1 MLQGGPLAFPA
12 ADADNSPHVVSA
24 PTRSVLSLKS
34 NGNKDDADAP
44 LSPSFPLSTLSQSRF
59 ASGPRV
65 FSGFG
70 HDSPQGAPA
79 FPGVHGGP
87 GVSAAAAGGRR

>member
-12 ADADNSPHVVSA
+12 ADANNSPHVVSA
-24 PTRSVLSLKS
+24 PTSSVFS
-34 NGNKDDADAP
+34 NDADAGAP

-79 FPGVHGGP
+79 FPGVHDGP
-87 GVSAAAAGGRR
+87 GVSAAAAAGGRR